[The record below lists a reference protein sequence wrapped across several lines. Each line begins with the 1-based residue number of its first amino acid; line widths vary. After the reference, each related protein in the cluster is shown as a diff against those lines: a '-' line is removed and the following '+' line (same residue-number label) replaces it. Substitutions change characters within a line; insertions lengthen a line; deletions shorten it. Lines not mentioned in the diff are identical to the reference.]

1 MARIWAY
8 TRPYRRAV
16 AVSALLFP
24 ALAVVDLVQPYLVK
38 IAIDDYILRGDWPGL
53 SGIALALLGALVAEY
68 GLRYLQLYLVNWT
81 GQHVVR
87 DLRAALFTHVQRLPA
102 RFFDRHP
109 VGRLMT
115 RVLSDVEAVGELF
128 ASGVVSIFGD
138 VITLAGV
145 VVVMLWLDWRL
156 ALVSFAA
163 VPVLFAVALG
173 FRRRARDAYREV
185 RNRLAHLNGMLQESV
200 SGMSV
205 IQLFGHER
213 ATADEFRELSQ
224 AYRRAGYRR
233 MRYDALLYAGVELVG
248 SIALAALVFWGG
260 SAILAGTVSFG
271 VLVAF
276 IAYTQRFF
284 LPIRDLSA
292 KYAVMQSAMVGA
304 ERIFGLLDTPVEI
317 ESPANGHPGP
327 AGPAFRGMAGV
338 GAAPAVEFRDVWF
351 AYDSVGGG
359 AAREPEWVLRGV
371 SFRIAPGERVGIVGP
386 TGAGKTT
393 VARLMNRSYDAQQG
407 AVLVEGVDV
416 REWDLRALRQRVGV
430 VLQDVVVFTG
440 SVEANLTLG
449 QPGVS
454 RDLAVTAARRV
465 GADRFIRALPGGYGE
480 EIRERGGNL
489 SHGERQLLSVARALV
504 YDSPV
509 LVLDEATSSVD
520 PATERLLRDAI
531 DTLLEGRTSI
541 VIAHRF
547 STIEHV
553 DRVLVFQQGR
563 LVEEGT
569 PAALV
574 RQGGVYSAL
583 YELQRGAEAAANP
596 AAGDR

>member
-1 MARIWAY
+1 
-8 TRPYRRAV
+8 
-16 AVSALLFP
+16 
-24 ALAVVDLVQPYLVK
+24 
-38 IAIDDYILRGDWPGL
+38 
-53 SGIALALLGALVAEY
+53 
-68 GLRYLQLYLVNWT
+68 
-81 GQHVVR
+81 
-87 DLRAALFTHVQRLPA
+87 
-102 RFFDRHP
+102 
-109 VGRLMT
+109 
-115 RVLSDVEAVGELF
+115 
-128 ASGVVSIFGD
+128 
-138 VITLAGV
+138 
-145 VVVMLWLDWRL
+145 
-156 ALVSFAA
+156 
-163 VPVLFAVALG
+163 
-173 FRRRARDAYREV
+173 
-185 RNRLAHLNGMLQESV
+185 
-200 SGMSV
+200 
-205 IQLFGHER
+205 
-213 ATADEFRELSQ
+213 
-224 AYRRAGYRR
+224 
-233 MRYDALLYAGVELVG
+233 
-248 SIALAALVFWGG
+248 
-260 SAILAGTVSFG
+260 
-271 VLVAF
+271 
-276 IAYTQRFF
+276 
-284 LPIRDLSA
+284 
-292 KYAVMQSAMVGA
+292 
-304 ERIFGLLDTPVEI
+304 
-317 ESPANGHPGP
+317 
-327 AGPAFRGMAGV
+327 
-338 GAAPAVEFRDVWF
+338 VWF